1 MDELPPTFGPSP
13 GFRASDVVKRKSGPV
28 MLRRLFALVL
38 GSAVATAALAVPA
51 HGQESSPYEIKG
63 YPALTL
69 YDEDEQALLFGR
81 VWNDSDQP
89 AQATLTLDGTVVDE
103 RVLAP
108 GSRGTLEFIVDGRDL
123 ERSFTPGRFAIAGAY
138 GQEEQRTAVIKGL
151 SVDTN
156 GAPTFTPCSTVT
168 WFYDGSFEPRR
179 ASRMKRDVVRGL
191 NRIQRQVGLR
201 FREVDD
207 PDQAQLTFRWQKFAD
222 RDVLAEGGW
231 SRANSQYSG
240 TVLLSSSSRGMADSA
255 GTRSRTVTVQHE
267 VFHVLGIGHS
277 ENPKSLMYY
286 MQKAQLKQKLTA
298 LDRKVIDLLYSPAT
312 C

>member
-1 MDELPPTFGPSP
+1 
-13 GFRASDVVKRKSGPV
+13 
-28 MLRRLFALVL
+28 MLRRLVALVL
-38 GSAVATAALAVPA
+38 GSVVACVATALPS
-51 HGQESSPYEIKG
+51 HGQESSPYEIRG

-69 YDEDEQALLFGR
+69 YDDDEQALLFGR
-81 VWNDSDQP
+81 VWNESDQP
-89 AQATLTLDGTVVDE
+89 AQARLTLDGTVVDE

-108 GSRGTLEFIVDGRDL
+108 GSLGTLEFVVDGRDL
-123 ERSFTPGRFAIAGAY
+123 KRSFTPGRFVISGPY

-156 GAPTFTPCSTVT
+156 AAPTFTPCSTVT
-168 WFYDGSFEPRR
+168 WYYDSSSEPRR
-179 ASRMKRDVVRGL
+179 AKRMKRDVVRAL
-191 NRIQRQVGLR
+191 SRMKRQVGLH
-201 FREVDD
+201 FSEVDD
-207 PDQAQLTFRWQKFAD
+207 QDQAQLTFRWKRFAD

-231 SRANSQYSG
+231 SRSNSEYAG

-255 GTRSRTVTVQHE
+255 GSRSRSVTVQHE

-277 ENPKSLMYY
+277 ENPQSLMYY